1 MHAHKG
7 SVYVLIV
14 AVIFVIPNGVSFT
27 VLVVLNGNG
36 LEGTCTILMI
46 STEINNND
54 KGIQF

>member
-14 AVIFVIPNGVSFT
+14 AVILVIPNAVSFT

-36 LEGTCTILMI
+36 LEGTCMILMI
-46 STEINNND
+46 STKINDND
-54 KGIQF
+54 KV